1 MNQNNN
7 DYIYPF
13 DYFNRRQHK
22 DIEGKIVYV
31 TRLEEGKT
39 QVLFDPFLI
48 IAKHEGQI
56 IAVRLRAKV
65 KSKNIAW
72 NENQKFAIAP
82 SYSIVEKELHH
93 EIFQNKLETTDFVFD
108 IDLAGEKYAFN
119 IDLEKWYVLKPIIS
133 KDHKIYEDKFISQNI
148 YNAIM
153 SRYISFNPSGMLAEI
168 YNMENWEAGN

>member
-65 KSKNIAW
+65 KSKTSLETKTKNLR
-72 NENQKFAIAP
+72 
-82 SYSIVEKELHH
+82 LHH
-93 EIFQNKLETTDFVFD
+93 HTQLSKRNYTT
-108 IDLAGEKYAFN
+108 K
-119 IDLEKWYVLKPIIS
+119 
-133 KDHKIYEDKFISQNI
+133 
-148 YNAIM
+148 
-153 SRYISFNPSGMLAEI
+153 SFKTN
-168 YNMENWEAGN
+168 

>member
-39 QVLFDPFLI
+39 HVLFDPFLI

-65 KSKNIAW
+65 KSKNIA
-72 NENQKFAIAP
+72 
-82 SYSIVEKELHH
+82 
-93 EIFQNKLETTDFVFD
+93 
-108 IDLAGEKYAFN
+108 
-119 IDLEKWYVLKPIIS
+119 
-133 KDHKIYEDKFISQNI
+133 
-148 YNAIM
+148 
-153 SRYISFNPSGMLAEI
+153 
-168 YNMENWEAGN
+168 